1 MPFESIDLFK
11 SSGFNLVKW
20 SSNKQ
25 AMSILSDM
33 SIELLAPGV
42 RELNL
47 EVDDNVVLP
56 SAKNSG
62 LCLGTLSWIC
72 CAFSVT

>member
-1 MPFESIDLFK
+1 MEEARKVAFESFNSFK

-33 SIELLAPGV
+33 STKLLAPGV

-56 SAKNSG
+56 SAKT
-62 LCLGTLSWIC
+62 LGCVWD
-72 CAFSVT
+72 